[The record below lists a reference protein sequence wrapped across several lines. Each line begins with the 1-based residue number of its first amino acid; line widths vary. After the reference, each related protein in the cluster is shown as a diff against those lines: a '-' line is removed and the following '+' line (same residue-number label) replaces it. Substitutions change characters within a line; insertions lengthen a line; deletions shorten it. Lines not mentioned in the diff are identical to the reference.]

1 MITQNRCAHR
11 RCTTSLQAPRTSA
24 YQAAPSGRNTT
35 TTTLLPG
42 QVLGSPPVR
51 GGAWGRGRPD
61 ALQEGTMAPTG
72 VTASVPASRPGFLP
86 SAKHL
91 QPRIRRAPPD
101 KPPTNVR
108 HHRLAIITAASP
120 WSSKR
125 DRRGREGAAGNEE
138 RQREQPR
145 RRRQPPPPSAVTDR
159 TRQGERT
166 RPSRPG
172 RAQKGL
178 VKHPSPS
185 CSRRAAVSTTPR
197 TSRTTTAPAQTQMG
211 PKRAQIWV
219 GMAPPPSTALARR
232 RL

>member
-42 QVLGSPPVR
+42 QVLGFPPVR

-61 ALQEGTMAPTG
+61 ALQEGTMPPTG

-86 SAKHL
+86 SAKHP
-91 QPRIRRAPPD
+91 QPRTVRRAPPD

-108 HHRLAIITAASP
+108 HHGLAIITAASP

-145 RRRQPPPPSAVTDR
+145 RRTQPPPPSAVTDR
-159 TRQGERT
+159 TEQEEHT
-166 RPSRPG
+166 RHVGPAELEIAREAP
-172 RAQKGL
+172 
-178 VKHPSPS
+178 V
-185 CSRRAAVSTTPR
+185 AAL
-197 TSRTTTAPAQTQMG
+197 Q
-211 PKRAQIWV
+211 
-219 GMAPPPSTALARR
+219 
-232 RL
+232 

>member
-1 MITQNRCAHR
+1 
-11 RCTTSLQAPRTSA
+11 
-24 YQAAPSGRNTT
+24 
-35 TTTLLPG
+35 
-42 QVLGSPPVR
+42 
-51 GGAWGRGRPD
+51 
-61 ALQEGTMAPTG
+61 MAPTG

-86 SAKHL
+86 SAKHP
-91 QPRIRRAPPD
+91 QPRTVRRAPPD

-108 HHRLAIITAASP
+108 HHGLAIITAASP

-125 DRRGREGAAGNEE
+125 DRQGREGAAGNEE
-138 RQREQPR
+138 RQRGQPR

-197 TSRTTTAPAQTQMG
+197 TSRTTTAPAGAAAGETESGPPRPRWG
-211 PKRAQIWV
+211 PKGPRS
-219 GMAPPPSTALARR
+219 GPGGRRHHPPRQGATKGLRR

>member
-1 MITQNRCAHR
+1 MGKGKIR
-11 RCTTSLQAPRTSA
+11 R
-24 YQAAPSGRNTT
+24 PSGRKDGAHGRHRVGAGK
-35 TTTLLPG
+35 PARI
-42 QVLGSPPVR
+42 SPIRQHP
-51 GGAWGRGRPD
+51 
-61 ALQEGTMAPTG
+61 
-72 VTASVPASRPGFLP
+72 
-86 SAKHL
+86 
-91 QPRIRRAPPD
+91 QPRTVRRAPPD

-108 HHRLAIITAASP
+108 HHGLAIITAASP

-125 DRRGREGAAGNEE
+125 DRREREGVAGNKE

-185 CSRRAAVSTTPR
+185 CSRRAADSTTPR
-197 TSRTTTAPAQTQMG
+197 TSRTTTGPAGAAAGATETGPPRPRWG
-211 PKRAQIWV
+211 PKGPRSGPGGRRHHPSRQRAAKWLRQ
-219 GMAPPPSTALARR
+219 